1 MRKNTDNTALVH
13 DHLMKNSRSVIL
25 AEPWMIPSAMFIS
38 ESVDYMMTHKIKHF
52 IVIVQKKILEMEW
65 LPLLKGAQ
73 NKNLTYAIAMN
84 EVGRKLEAFHSG
96 KQMILTNDESL
107 DWILREV
114 MPEDFCLVIDELSR
128 YRHFKS
134 KKYGVIRK
142 LCSAAKGII
151 AFSRFP
157 LPHGADEIW
166 EEMFLIDK
174 GARLGITKSAF
185 DDRYFFVKRIQVGYC
200 YKTIRETK
208 KETFKAIGR
217 AISDIC
223 LNLYEEKA
231 TDAKTIKKIN
241 TYVNLT
247 YIEMSKYLL
256 LKEHLSVCLR
266 DGMKISAS
274 NENAASIKLLQLASG
289 TVYDDDHN
297 VLYFHERKI
306 MKLKSIIEEY
316 AGSNILVACW
326 FKHEM
331 ERLKREI
338 PGSVTISTKNDM
350 ERWNEGYIKIG
361 IINASLGGN
370 YMDMYKGGKVII
382 WFTLPWSLKLYNK
395 TNERLMQEDGSDP
408 VVINIIAKGTID
420 ETVLQVLD
428 VNKKESHGL
437 RRHI

>member
-1 MRKNTDNTALVH
+1 
-13 DHLMKNSRSVIL
+13 
-25 AEPWMIPSAMFIS
+25 
-38 ESVDYMMTHKIKHF
+38 
-52 IVIVQKKILEMEW
+52 
-65 LPLLKGAQ
+65 
-73 NKNLTYAIAMN
+73 
-84 EVGRKLEAFHSG
+84 
-96 KQMILTNDESL
+96 
-107 DWILREV
+107 
-114 MPEDFCLVIDELSR
+114 
-128 YRHFKS
+128 
-134 KKYGVIRK
+134 
-142 LCSAAKGII
+142 
-151 AFSRFP
+151 
-157 LPHGADEIW
+157 
-166 EEMFLIDK
+166 
-174 GARLGITKSAF
+174 
-185 DDRYFFVKRIQVGYC
+185 
-200 YKTIRETK
+200 
-208 KETFKAIGR
+208 
-217 AISDIC
+217 
-223 LNLYEEKA
+223 
-231 TDAKTIKKIN
+231 
-241 TYVNLT
+241 
-247 YIEMSKYLL
+247 
-256 LKEHLSVCLR
+256 
-266 DGMKISAS
+266 
-274 NENAASIKLLQLASG
+274 
-289 TVYDDDHN
+289 
-297 VLYFHERKI
+297 